1 MIKKC
6 LVVGVILLFVGVAFS
21 PGVTAS
27 VSRDKTVHFDVE
39 LCGLNQSYSV
49 ELTQQQAHEVYMV
62 FDSVKK
68 RLSVVKAQEEVT
80 EIFTDAIKELHTI
93 GLFGDL
99 EVSRIFNLVLKPAMS
114 SRLIKDVDRLLT
126 HFSGS
131 NRSNYFCSV
140 AGNSSNAYFC
150 GSSLRV
156 LNILMTLPFFI
167 FHKLGIGPIVQ
178 EGLAKLIEILATI
191 ASPFLMII
199 DIIIGILAAIFDPV
213 IIQMLFHF
221 LATLMSPF
229 VFLFYLILL
238 IPTGVIDTP
247 WILMNI
253 YEFKNWVSSTIMI
266 GNDRWGPSVGWVN
279 TVGEN
284 GIVNWNGS
292 LWGQLP
298 LLPQV
303 VSIPQLDQLY
313 FYYPGIM
320 GFRGIKIWCEERQDW
335 SFIGN
340 ALWVDLGSEYPQN
353 PWLPTVLT

>member
-1 MIKKC
+1 
-6 LVVGVILLFVGVAFS
+6 
-21 PGVTAS
+21 
-27 VSRDKTVHFDVE
+27 
-39 LCGLNQSYSV
+39 
-49 ELTQQQAHEVYMV
+49 
-62 FDSVKK
+62 
-68 RLSVVKAQEEVT
+68 
-80 EIFTDAIKELHTI
+80 
-93 GLFGDL
+93 
-99 EVSRIFNLVLKPAMS
+99 
-114 SRLIKDVDRLLT
+114 
-126 HFSGS
+126 
-131 NRSNYFCSV
+131 
-140 AGNSSNAYFC
+140 
-150 GSSLRV
+150 
-156 LNILMTLPFFI
+156 MTLPFFI
-167 FHKLGIGPIVQ
+167 FHKLGIGPIIQ

-191 ASPFLMII
+191 ASPFLTII
-199 DIIIGILAAIFDPV
+199 EIILSILVAIFDPV

-221 LATLMSPF
+221 LATLISPF

-238 IPTGVIDTP
+238 IPTGMIDIP
-247 WILMNI
+247 GVLMNI

-335 SFIGN
+335 SYMGN
-340 ALWVDLGSEYPQN
+340 ALWVGLGSEYPQN
-353 PWLPTVLT
+353 PWLPNSIN